1 MWLRFQTLFIFKCSV
16 LFCVLGCR
24 SYREHESAISKLN
37 PLSYVTTYDDIEEN
51 QTAQELNGSP
61 SLVEEAGEPVSE
73 IIEPELHLVSLAEPE
88 DIPLPEP
95 DPPESIVSL
104 DSVINSVYSTYPQL
118 RAAFYKRN
126 IAQGEYLSA
135 QGNFDT
141 KLKGATM
148 NGPLGYY
155 QTYRQS
161 LGFDQPTYWG
171 GSVFGGYR
179 VGRGNFQPWY
189 LERQTNGGGEF
200 AAGVSIP
207 LWRNRQIDERRAEL
221 WSTAW
226 GTHLAEPQIQQELI
240 EFVFLASDA
249 YWTWVAA
256 GQIYQIQQQL
266 LDLAVV
272 RNKGIE
278 REVDLG
284 ARDPPDLE
292 DNHRLIVS
300 REAKVISAHQK
311 FQQASYKLSIFL
323 RDIQGE
329 PIVLSETQIPVFPEL
344 GQVPSLSLE
353 NDIQVALGNRPEL
366 QEIEF
371 QRKQLQIENNLAHN
385 DALPNVDAILYS
397 SKDIGS
403 PQKANKTPFELEA
416 GVQVEVPLQRRKAF
430 GKQQALGGKLSQLAL
445 KRSLLEDK
453 IVVELQNVHTAL
465 SATYE
470 TVQKAREAV
479 RLARYMADVERQKFE
494 AGASDLLSLNLREQ
508 QAAAAAET
516 EVEALLEYFRA
527 EAAYRA
533 VLARDHQNRMSK

>member
-1 MWLRFQTLFIFKCSV
+1 MATCGI
-16 LFCVLGCR
+16 GCR
-24 SYREHESAISKLN
+24 SNPTIDSTVSRLN
-37 PLSYVTTYDDIEEN
+37 PLSYVTTYDDRSSKA
-51 QTAQELNGSP
+51 TAQDRLESP
-61 SLVEEAGEPVSE
+61 RFTEEKIEPVEDHGEPEVRQ
-73 IIEPELHLVSLAEPE
+73 VSLDELE
-88 DIPLPEP
+88 DLPLPEP
-95 DPPESIVSL
+95 EPAQSDVSL
-104 DSVINSVYSTYPQL
+104 DTVIDSVYASYPQL
-118 RAAFYKRN
+118 RAAFYQRN

-141 KLKGATM
+141 KFKSSTKNGA
-148 NGPLGYY
+148 LGYY

-161 LGFDQPTYWG
+161 IGFDQPTYWG

-179 VGRGNFQPWY
+179 IGRGDFQPWY

-200 AAGVSIP
+200 ATGVSVP
-207 LWRNRQIDERRAEL
+207 LWRNRNIDARRAEL

-240 EFVFLASDA
+240 EFVFVASDA

-256 GQIYQIQQQL
+256 GQVYQIQQQL
-266 LDLAVV
+266 LELAIA

-311 FQQASYKLSIFL
+311 FQQASYKLSLFL

-329 PIVLSETQIPVFPEL
+329 PIVLSETHIPEFPEL
-344 GQVPSLSLE
+344 GQAPFVSLE
-353 NDIQVALGNRPEL
+353 NDIQVALGSRPEL

-371 QRKQLQIENNLAHN
+371 QRKQLQIENNLARN
-385 DALPNVDAILYS
+385 DALPNVDAVIYG
-397 SKDIGS
+397 SKDVGA
-403 PQKANKTPFELEA
+403 PQKPNKTPFELEA

-430 GKQQALGGKLSQLAL
+430 GKQQALAAKLSQLAL
-445 KRSLLEDK
+445 KRGLLEDK

-470 TVQKAREAV
+470 TVRKAREAV
-479 RLARYMADVERQKFE
+479 RLARYMANVERQKFE

-533 VLARDHQNRMSK
+533 VLARDHQNQMSR